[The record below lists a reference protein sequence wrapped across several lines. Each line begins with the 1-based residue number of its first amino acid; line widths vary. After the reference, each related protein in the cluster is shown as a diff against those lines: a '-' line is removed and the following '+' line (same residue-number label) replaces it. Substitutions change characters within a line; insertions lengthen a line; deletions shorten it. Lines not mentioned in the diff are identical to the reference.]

1 MKTILSI
8 TKRQPLPV
16 YLFFAAFALSLTFC
30 KKDDNPAPP
39 HFVYSVSG
47 NGNGASVVP
56 PVNDATDTATAM
68 ISGTYDSTTK
78 VLTYKTTWK
87 DLSGAPT
94 QGGFYNGAMGTNG
107 EILDSAW
114 HFGADTA
121 RADSVSGQRT
131 LTQAQASLLIAGN
144 WYYIIGTAKHPDGE
158 VRGQVTL
165 TH

>member
-1 MKTILSI
+1 MKTILSV

-30 KKDDNPAPP
+30 KKDDNPAPL

-47 NGNGASVVP
+47 NANGASVVP
-56 PVNDATDTATAM
+56 PITDSTDSATAV
-68 ISGTYDSTTK
+68 ISGSYDSTTM

-94 QGGFYNGAMGTNG
+94 LGGFYNGPVGQNG
-107 EILDSAW
+107 EIFDSTW
-114 HFGADTA
+114 HFGADTL
-121 RADSVSGQRT
+121 RTDSISGQRT
-131 LTQAQASLLIAGN
+131 LTQIEAASLIAGN

-158 VRGQVTL
+158 IRGQVTL